1 MTTIV
6 NIRKVNKQRPFFD
19 IYIGRATRF
28 TEFTVS
34 SKWANP
40 FPKSDPKCLENYR
53 KFITQKIDQ
62 DPETYNLEE
71 LRGKVLGCWC
81 KPGFCHGD
89 VLIELMEESK

>member
-6 NIRKVNKQRPFFD
+6 NIRKVNKQRPKFD

-40 FPKSDPKCLENYR
+40 FPKTDPKCLENYR
-53 KFITQKIDQ
+53 KFITQKITQ
-62 DPETYNLEE
+62 DPEIYNLEE

-81 KPGFCHGD
+81 KPSPCHGD
-89 VLIELMEESK
+89 VLIELLEGTL